1 MYRTALAV
9 SHTLDIDQLLQRIL
23 ELIFEWVEA
32 DRGCIMLM
40 EPTTKSLQPKAHR
53 TRKGLR
59 ADQPIT
65 IHDIVHAMG
74 GRSFG
79 VLLFVW
85 AILSVIP
92 AVVPGMSTIL
102 GLPLLF
108 LSWQLAWGLSEPWI
122 PKRIAA
128 RHIERATIEKLE
140 HGARRFRPI
149 ERMLRP
155 RLEFLVTGIG
165 QRLLDRSGRRVTLT
179 DAGRVVDAHAR
190 RMLAL
195 EDELM
200 REVSGLSDHLFE
212 AGHALPGGAPSLEA
226 AVKAA
231 REAAE
236 AHADHPLNRARTP
249 QPGEPE

>member
-1 MYRTALAV
+1 MALRERLRRRARRPAESPAAVLRT
-9 SHTLDIDQLLQRIL
+9 LLER
-23 ELIFEWVEA
+23 
-32 DRGCIMLM
+32 
-40 EPTTKSLQPKAHR
+40 P
-53 TRKGLR
+53 

-65 IHDIVHAMG
+65 IHDVVHAMG

-165 QRLLDRSGRRVTLT
+165 QRLLGVVCIALSLIFILPIP
-179 DAGRVVDAHAR
+179 AGNWLPGMGIAIIALAVAR
-190 RMLAL
+190 RDGAAAL
-195 EDELM
+195 VGLLM
-200 REVSGLSDHLFE
+200 
-212 AGHALPGGAPSLEA
+212 A
-226 AVKAA
+226 AVSFAMIGAIVFGFTKAA
-231 REAAE
+231 HSIMASKILR
-236 AHADHPLNRARTP
+236 
-249 QPGEPE
+249 